1 MRFCFFC
8 FLFCIDNKLAAEKFE
23 DTKGVIK
30 RRKSKNDR
38 QYNGQKEKGKM
49 TNNDLR
55 NNIQQIK
62 IEEDDPA
69 KRRKLAEVIVG
80 GKLPIY
86 IACSKSKDLY
96 I

>member
-1 MRFCFFC
+1 
-8 FLFCIDNKLAAEKFE
+8 
-23 DTKGVIK
+23 
-30 RRKSKNDR
+30 
-38 QYNGQKEKGKM
+38 M
-49 TNNDLR
+49 TSTGLR